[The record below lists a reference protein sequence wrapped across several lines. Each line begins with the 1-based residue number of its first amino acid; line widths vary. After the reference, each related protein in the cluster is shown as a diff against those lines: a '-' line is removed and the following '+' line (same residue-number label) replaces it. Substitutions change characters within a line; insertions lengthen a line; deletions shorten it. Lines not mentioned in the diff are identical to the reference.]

1 MIPPLLVTLILD
13 PVSQCQFDALR
24 QAHFPPE
31 RNHLAAH
38 VTLFHQLPGV
48 SLEAVHSALVKAS
61 TRMVFSLDVTG
72 VASLGSGVAYTLDS
86 PDLFQVH
93 QQLAA
98 DWAPMLTRQ
107 DRRPLW
113 PHITVQNKVPA
124 EEASTLLAEL
134 SASFTPDTVGA
145 VGLQLWHYL
154 KGPWVEAA
162 RYPFQQHVRT
172 TAVHP
177 R

>member
-1 MIPPLLVTLILD
+1 MILD
-13 PVSQCQFDALR
+13 PVSQCHFDALR

-61 TRMVFSLDVTG
+61 SRMAFSLDVTG

-86 PDLFQVH
+86 PVLFEVH

-98 DWAPMLTRQ
+98 EWAPMLTRQ

-113 PHITVQNKVPA
+113 PHVTVQNKVPA
-124 EEASTLLAEL
+124 EEAEKLLAQL
-134 SASFTPDTVGA
+134 SASFTSATVGA
-145 VGLQLWHYL
+145 VALQLWHYL
-154 KGPWVEAA
+154 KGPWREAA
-162 RYPFQQHVRT
+162 RYPFQQPLRT
-172 TAVHP
+172 AAVH
-177 R
+177 RR